1 MTTYIASNPERAVVP
16 EETTNLETLTA
27 NAKAALLKAITEAAP
42 KADGGAG
49 PLELLARAYA
59 TVAGSGPRRG
69 ELTD

>member
-1 MTTYIASNPERAVVP
+1 MP
-16 EETTNLETLTA
+16 EEATSIETLTA

-42 KADGGAG
+42 KTGAAE

-59 TVAGSGPRRG
+59 TVAGSGPRKG